1 MPDAELVDTV
11 SAALEQ
17 SERVD
22 EHPILVTP
30 TEDGVALKG
39 ADAADAD
46 PVRSTGGA
54 MTEAGTERGPQAR
67 EDEAVREDFRT
78 EGAIL
83 KSRREMMRE
92 RAHPGQA

>member
-1 MPDAELVDTV
+1 
-11 SAALEQ
+11 
-17 SERVD
+17 
-22 EHPILVTP
+22 
-30 TEDGVALKG
+30 
-39 ADAADAD
+39 
-46 PVRSTGGA
+46 